1 VILRWCKSRLEIKNR
16 VNLNIDDSM
25 NQEQFKN
32 TVFIHKDK
40 LFRFAKRIL
49 VDDDEAFDAVQN
61 VMMRLWQLKDQLLQY
76 KNMEAFCM
84 QSVKNEALNRI
95 KKGKVRSDYVN
106 QYQAVSTT
114 EYTIGNT
121 KEIIVKMINSL
132 PEKQRLVMHLRDVED
147 YDIDEIA
154 EVLEMGESAV
164 RVNLMRARQKV
175 KEQLTKLFDY
185 ETARIYSDRK

>member
-1 VILRWCKSRLEIKNR
+1 
-16 VNLNIDDSM
+16 M

-49 VDDDEAFDAVQN
+49 VDEEEAFDAVQN
-61 VMMRLWQLKDQLLQY
+61 VMMRLWQAKDKLYHY
-76 KNMEAFCM
+76 KNVEAFCM

-95 KKGKVRSDYVN
+95 KRDKVRADFVE
-106 QYQAVSTT
+106 QHQAVSFT
-114 EYTIGNT
+114 ESTVGNT
-121 KEIIVKMINSL
+121 KEIILNMINSL

-147 YDIDEIA
+147 YDIDEIG

-185 ETARIYSDRK
+185 ETIRIYSNKR

>member
-1 VILRWCKSRLEIKNR
+1 
-16 VNLNIDDSM
+16 M

-49 VDDDEAFDAVQN
+49 IDDDEAFDAVQN
-61 VMMRLWQLKDQLLQY
+61 VMMRLWKLKDQLHQY

-95 KKGKVRSDYVN
+95 KKDKVRSDYVD
-106 QYQAVSTT
+106 QYQAVSTV
-114 EYTIGNT
+114 EYAVENT
-121 KEIIVKMINSL
+121 KEVILEMINSL

-147 YDIDEIA
+147 YDIDEIG
-154 EVLEMGESAV
+154 EVLDMGESAV

-185 ETARIYSDRK
+185 EAARINTNKKYSDER

>member
-1 VILRWCKSRLEIKNR
+1 
-16 VNLNIDDSM
+16 M

-32 TVFIHKDK
+32 TVFVHKDK

-61 VMMRLWQLKDQLLQY
+61 VMMRLWQAKDKLYQY
-76 KNMEAFCM
+76 KNLEAFCM

-95 KKGKVRSDYVN
+95 KRDKVRTDFAE
-106 QYQAVSTT
+106 QQQLISTT
-114 EYTIGNT
+114 ENAVGNT
-121 KEIIVKMINSL
+121 KEIILEMINSL

-147 YDIDEIA
+147 YDIEEIS

-185 ETARIYSDRK
+185 ESFRIYSNNK

>member
-1 VILRWCKSRLEIKNR
+1 
-16 VNLNIDDSM
+16 M

-32 TVFIHKDK
+32 TVFVHKDK

-61 VMMRLWQLKDQLLQY
+61 VMMRLWKLKDQLHQY
-76 KNMEAFCM
+76 KNVEAFCM

-95 KKGKVRSDYVN
+95 KRDKVRADYAD
-106 QYQAVSTT
+106 QYQVVSMT
-114 EYTIGNT
+114 ENTVGNT
-121 KEIIVKMINSL
+121 KEIILQMINSL

-147 YDIDEIA
+147 YDIDEIV
-154 EVLEMGESAV
+154 EVLDMGESAV

-185 ETARIYSDRK
+185 ERTRVYSDKK

>member
-1 VILRWCKSRLEIKNR
+1 
-16 VNLNIDDSM
+16 M

-49 VDDDEAFDAVQN
+49 IDDDEAFDAVQN

-84 QSVKNEALNRI
+84 QSVKNEALNRL
-95 KKGKVRSDYVN
+95 KREKVRADFVE
-106 QYQAVSTT
+106 QHQVVAMT
-114 EYTIGNT
+114 EHTVGNT
-121 KEIIVKMINSL
+121 KEIILEMINSL

-147 YDIDEIA
+147 YDIDEIG

-175 KEQLTKLFDY
+175 KEQLTRLFDY
-185 ETARIYSDRK
+185 ETTRIYSGKK

>member
-1 VILRWCKSRLEIKNR
+1 
-16 VNLNIDDSM
+16 M

-32 TVFIHKDK
+32 TVFVHKDK

-61 VMMRLWQLKDQLLQY
+61 VMMRLWKLKDQLHQY
-76 KNMEAFCM
+76 KNVEAFCM

-95 KKGKVRSDYVN
+95 KRDKVRADYVD
-106 QYQAVSTT
+106 QYQVVSMT
-114 EYTIGNT
+114 ENKVGNT
-121 KEIIVKMINSL
+121 KEIILEMINSL

-147 YDIDEIA
+147 YDIEEIV
-154 EVLEMGESAV
+154 EVLDMGESAV

-185 ETARIYSDRK
+185 ERTRVYSDKK

>member
-1 VILRWCKSRLEIKNR
+1 MILRWCKSRLEIKNR

>member
-1 VILRWCKSRLEIKNR
+1 MRWCKSRLEIKNR

-95 KKGKVRSDYVN
+95 KKGKVRSNYVN

-121 KEIIVKMINSL
+121 KEIIVRMINSL

>member
-1 VILRWCKSRLEIKNR
+1 
-16 VNLNIDDSM
+16 M

-32 TVFIHKDK
+32 TVFVHKDK

-61 VMMRLWQLKDQLLQY
+61 VMMRLWQGKDKLYQY
-76 KNMEAFCM
+76 RNLEAFCM
-84 QSVKNEALNRI
+84 QSIKNEALNRI
-95 KKGKVRSDYVN
+95 KKAKVRTDFAE
-106 QYQAVSTT
+106 QHQIISTT
-114 EYTIGNT
+114 ENSVENT
-121 KEIIVKMINSL
+121 KEIILEMINSL

-147 YDIDEIA
+147 YDIDEIG

-185 ETARIYSDRK
+185 ESFRIYSTKK

>member
-1 VILRWCKSRLEIKNR
+1 MRWCKSRLEIKNR

-147 YDIDEIA
+147 YEIDEIA

>member
-1 VILRWCKSRLEIKNR
+1 
-16 VNLNIDDSM
+16 M

-32 TVFIHKDK
+32 TVFVHKDK

-61 VMMRLWQLKDQLLQY
+61 VMMRLWQWKDKLHQY
-76 KNMEAFCM
+76 RNLEAFCM

-95 KKGKVRSDYVN
+95 KKDKVRTDFAD
-106 QYQAVSTT
+106 QHQFVSST
-114 EYTIGNT
+114 ENTVGNT
-121 KEIIVKMINSL
+121 KEIILEMINSL

-147 YDIDEIA
+147 YDIDEIR

-185 ETARIYSDRK
+185 ERVRINSNRK

>member
-1 VILRWCKSRLEIKNR
+1 MRWCKSRLEIKNR

>member
-1 VILRWCKSRLEIKNR
+1 MRWCKSRLEIKNR
-16 VNLNIDDSM
+16 INLNIDDSM

-95 KKGKVRSDYVN
+95 KRGKVRSDYVN

-121 KEIIVKMINSL
+121 KEIIVRMINSL

>member
-1 VILRWCKSRLEIKNR
+1 
-16 VNLNIDDSM
+16 M

-32 TVFIHKDK
+32 AVFVHKDK

-49 VDDDEAFDAVQN
+49 VDDDEALDAVQN
-61 VMMRLWQLKDQLLQY
+61 VMMRLWKLRDQLHQY
-76 KNMEAFCM
+76 KNVEAFCM

-95 KKGKVRSDYVN
+95 KKDKVRADYID
-106 QYQAVSTT
+106 QYQVVSMT
-114 EYTIGNT
+114 ENTVGNT
-121 KEIIVKMINSL
+121 KEIILEMINSL

-147 YDIDEIA
+147 YDIDEIV
-154 EVLEMGESAV
+154 EVLDMGESAV

-185 ETARIYSDRK
+185 ERTRVYSDKK

>member
-1 VILRWCKSRLEIKNR
+1 
-16 VNLNIDDSM
+16 M

-84 QSVKNEALNRI
+84 QSVKNEALNRL
-95 KKGKVRSDYVN
+95 KKDKVRADF
-106 QYQAVSTT
+106 
-114 EYTIGNT
+114 
-121 KEIIVKMINSL
+121 
-132 PEKQRLVMHLRDVED
+132 VE
-147 YDIDEIA
+147 
-154 EVLEMGESAV
+154 
-164 RVNLMRARQKV
+164 QH
-175 KEQLTKLFDY
+175 Q
-185 ETARIYSDRK
+185 

>member
-1 VILRWCKSRLEIKNR
+1 
-16 VNLNIDDSM
+16 M

-32 TVFIHKDK
+32 TVFVHKDK

-61 VMMRLWQLKDQLLQY
+61 VMMRLWKLKDQLHQY
-76 KNMEAFCM
+76 KNVEAFCM

-95 KKGKVRSDYVN
+95 KRDKVRADYVD
-106 QYQAVSTT
+106 QYQVVSMT
-114 EYTIGNT
+114 ENTVGNT
-121 KEIIVKMINSL
+121 KEIILEMINSL

-147 YDIDEIA
+147 YDIEEIV
-154 EVLEMGESAV
+154 EVLDMGESAV

-185 ETARIYSDRK
+185 ERTRVYSDKK